1 MPAPI
6 KPRSAACLIS
16 SRASFQSLF
25 SSSSMR
31 GTTSASTNCRV
42 VSAIIRCSSLK
53 SSGVKTSS
61 AVRSS
66 IRKLPPLKISFCSST
81 AAMTISFQAME
92 CGDLSPLST
101 PQIQS
106 GDKSPHSKIQ
116 SQSLKYS
123 RGAHA
128 AADAHRHHAVTA
140 LAAFQLAQN
149 RSGQLRSGATERM
162 PQSDRASIHVYFVR
176 VEPERPDYRQRLRGE
191 SFVQFNHIDLIES
204 QPGQLQGLRNR
215 KDRPDA
221 HLFRRTTGGGVRNQA
236 RQRLCA

>member
-42 VSAIIRCSSLK
+42 LSAIIRCSSLK

-81 AAMTISFQAME
+81 AAITISFQAME

-101 PQIQS
+101 PQTQIQS

-140 LAAFQLAQN
+140 LTSFQLAQN
-149 RSGQLRSGATERM
+149 RSGQLRSRTTERM
-162 PQSDRASIHVYFVR
+162 AQSNCAAVDVHLVR
-176 VEPERPDYRQRLRGE
+176 VKSKRLNHRERLGCE
-191 SFVQFNHIDLIES
+191 SFVQFDHIDLI
-204 QPGQLQGLRNR
+204 QCQ
-215 KDRPDA
+215 
-221 HLFRRTTGGGVRNQA
+221 
-236 RQRLCA
+236 